1 MLKVIEDIVGTDPLE
16 FMIIFGN
23 KPFTMGIY
31 DKQLKDIGVTNN
43 SRVVMAARL
52 RGGSEFNVK
61 ILLPSGGSE

>member
-23 KPFTMGIY
+23 EPFTKGIY
-31 DKQLKDIGVTNN
+31 NKSLNDIGVTNN

-52 RGGSEFNVK
+52 RGEMKRKTFF
-61 ILLPSGGSE
+61 